1 VMKIHKY
8 HQTFLSLLAVTALA
22 VPALSAQTNST
33 NTPPPPPPPDEHR
46 GGPMERLTPA
56 EMAQLKAAHDK
67 AIAQDPSLEQNMK
80 AAHEAMEKA
89 RMSMHD
95 AILKADPSI
104 APILE
109 KITPPKWGH
118 EMRHPEGFGQ
128 TNRPGTNSATM
139 TDSKHEKHG
148 MPPGFANL
156 TPAEK
161 LRLKAA
167 HEAAKND
174 PAVVSAKQAA
184 KNATTPQDRHA
195 AREACRKA
203 MHDAMIKADPT
214 IEPLLEKV
222 APPKGGEGGEGEQG
236 APGNNEGGAGAPMPP
251 PPQ

>member
-1 VMKIHKY
+1 MKIHKRP
-8 HQTFLSLLAVTALA
+8 QTLLSLLAVTALV

-33 NTPPPPPPPDEHR
+33 NTPPPPPPPGEHR

-67 AIAQDPSLEQNMK
+67 AIAQDSSLEVNMK
-80 AAHEAMEKA
+80 AAHESMEKA
-89 RMSMHD
+89 RLAMQD
-95 AILKADPSI
+95 AMLKADPSI

-118 EMRHPEGFGQ
+118 EMRHPGAFGQ
-128 TNRPGTNSATM
+128 TNSTGINSATM
-139 TDSKHEKHG
+139 SDRKREKRG

-161 LRLKAA
+161 LQLKTA
-167 HEAAKND
+167 HEKAKND
-174 PAVVSAKQAA
+174 PAVVAAKQAV
-184 KNATTPQDRHA
+184 KNATTPQDRRA

-203 MHDAMIKADPT
+203 MHDAMLKADPT
-214 IEPLLEKV
+214 IEPLLAKV
-222 APPKGGEGGEGEQG
+222 APPKGSEGGEGDEG
-236 APGNNEGGAGAPMPP
+236 DPGNNEGDGGPMMPP